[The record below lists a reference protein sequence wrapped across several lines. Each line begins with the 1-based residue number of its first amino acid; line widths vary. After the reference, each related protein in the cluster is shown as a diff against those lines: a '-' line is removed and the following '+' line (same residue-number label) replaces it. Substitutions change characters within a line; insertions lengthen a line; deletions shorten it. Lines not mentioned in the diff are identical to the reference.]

1 VIHAV
6 RFRDACRAG
15 ARRVDFS
22 LDFFIAAALI
32 GSMGAAASPDS
43 TSPPDRL
50 A

>member
-1 VIHAV
+1 MIHAV

-15 ARRVDFS
+15 ARRADFP
-22 LDFFIAAALI
+22 LDFFIAAVLI